1 MKLTLSWK
9 DNKELTTASRN
20 FMKEGNKVKNS
31 YVVPSTGDTVY
42 TVLEPKTRLFL
53 EFTLKENQL
62 TGEKYVNWARIN
74 GSDKHVNEFLVAA
87 GSIFAA
93 TETAKDFVEPEF

>member
-1 MKLTLSWK
+1 
-9 DNKELTTASRN
+9 
-20 FMKEGNKVKNS
+20 MKEGDKVKGSRIN
-31 YVVPSTGDTVY
+31 PNNGDTIY
-42 TVLEPKTRLFL
+42 TVLCKKTRLFL
-53 EFTLKENQL
+53 EFCLDENQL

-74 GSDKHVNEFLVAA
+74 GSDKDVNTFLVAA

>member
-1 MKLTLSWK
+1 MKLVLKWSEA
-9 DNKELTTASRN
+9 NELTSACRT
-20 FMKEGNKVKNS
+20 FMKVESNIKDS
-31 YVVPSTGDTVY
+31 YIHPRTGDTIY
-42 TVLEPKTRLFL
+42 TVLDRKTRLYL
-53 EFTLKENQL
+53 EFTLQENQL
-62 TGEKYVNWARIN
+62 TGERYVNWARVN